1 MGRRILAVLAA
12 LLVLLW
18 AAVPAYAASP
28 AVDSAYLTREPWQ
41 NVPFTE
47 FQGDGV
53 IGTYKIYADTA
64 NQCLYFAVSMQDQQV
79 EPGANTAAVAL
90 NLQVSSAKFSTK
102 KFTFTTGTDKALQSY
117 DGIASGCN
125 MQVEILENSGGYGI
139 ADGNAYF
146 AIALDKSLCGPLTV
160 RLDYN
165 CGERGICLLEHAAF
179 DYTLPEKT
187 TKSRNARAGTKQ
199 STRQTTTKKKKEST
213 TKFTYTGTV
222 PHTAKSARKSSAQ
235 TVTKF
240 AYTGGTS
247 TGDTEE
253 ELPVQTGGTAVLT
266 DGTYTAAVAP
276 THRSTVA
283 NILIYLAIAL
293 ATAAVITLVAGII
306 KSRKA
311 KGGRSPGKTETRG
324 RTENRRIRRIAKQK
338 ATDDR
343 WLFVT
348 SQTGLGLRG
357 GSGSRQVG
365 VVDLPII
372 GKGQLAGAADH
383 SMIAVV
389 QAQQLV
395 GEGDISLRRF
405 VPQRRI
411 QVPTSYIFYKKKNP
425 LMTVHQRVCR
435 LRTILIRVTER
446 TGRRERRCLRRSKTA
461 PGPPRR

>member
-12 LLVLLW
+12 LLALLW

-41 NVPFTE
+41 NVPVTE
-47 FQGDGV
+47 FRADGAMGYYQ
-53 IGTYKIYADTA
+53 IHADTD
-64 NQCLYFAVSMQDQQV
+64 NHCLYFAVSMQDQQV

-90 NLQVSSAKFSTK
+90 NLQVSSAKFSTR
-102 KFTFTTGTDKALQSY
+102 KFTFTTGANKALQSY
-117 DGIASGCN
+117 DGIASSCN

-160 RLDYN
+160 RLDYK
-165 CGERGICLLEHAAF
+165 RGICLLKHAAF
-179 DYTLPEKT
+179 DYTLPEKA
-187 TKSRNARAGTKQ
+187 TKSRNARVGTKQ
-199 STRQTTTKKKKEST
+199 PTRQTTTKKKKETT

-235 TVTKF
+235 TGSKF

-293 ATAAVITLVAGII
+293 ATAAVIALVAGVI

-311 KGGRSPGKTETRG
+311 KRE
-324 RTENRRIRRIAKQK
+324 EVQEKQ
-338 ATDDR
+338 
-343 WLFVT
+343 
-348 SQTGLGLRG
+348 
-357 GSGSRQVG
+357 RQEEEQEIE
-365 VVDLPII
+365 DY
-372 GKGQLAGAADH
+372 D
-383 SMIAVV
+383 
-389 QAQQLV
+389 
-395 GEGDISLRRF
+395 E
-405 VPQRRI
+405 
-411 QVPTSYIFYKKKNP
+411 
-425 LMTVHQRVCR
+425 
-435 LRTILIRVTER
+435 
-446 TGRRERRCLRRSKTA
+446 
-461 PGPPRR
+461 

>member
-28 AVDSAYLTREPWQ
+28 AVDRAYLTREPWQ
-41 NVPFTE
+41 NVPVTE

-53 IGTYKIYADTA
+53 VGTYKIYADTD
-64 NQCLYFAVSMQDQQV
+64 NHCLYFAVSMQDQQV

-90 NLQVSSAKFSTK
+90 NLQVSSAKFSAR
-102 KFTFTTGTDKALQSY
+102 KFTFTTGADKALQSY
-117 DGIASGCN
+117 DGIASSCN

-165 CGERGICLLEHAAF
+165 CGERGICLLKHAAF

-199 STRQTTTKKKKEST
+199 STRQTTTKKKKET

-235 TVTKF
+235 TVRKF

-247 TGDTEE
+247 TGDAEE

-276 THRSTVA
+276 MHRSTVA

-293 ATAAVITLVAGII
+293 ATAAVIALVGWII
-306 KSRKA
+306 KYRKA
-311 KGGRSPGKTETRG
+311 KREEAREKH
-324 RTENRRIRRIAKQK
+324 RRQEEQEIEDYDK
-338 ATDDR
+338 
-343 WLFVT
+343 
-348 SQTGLGLRG
+348 
-357 GSGSRQVG
+357 
-365 VVDLPII
+365 
-372 GKGQLAGAADH
+372 
-383 SMIAVV
+383 
-389 QAQQLV
+389 
-395 GEGDISLRRF
+395 
-405 VPQRRI
+405 
-411 QVPTSYIFYKKKNP
+411 
-425 LMTVHQRVCR
+425 
-435 LRTILIRVTER
+435 
-446 TGRRERRCLRRSKTA
+446 
-461 PGPPRR
+461 

>member
-28 AVDSAYLTREPWQ
+28 AVDRAYLTREPWQ
-41 NVPFTE
+41 NVPVTE

-53 IGTYKIYADTA
+53 VGTYKIYADTD
-64 NQCLYFAVSMQDQQV
+64 NHCLYFAVSMQDQQV

-90 NLQVSSAKFSTK
+90 NLQVSSAKFSTR
-102 KFTFTTGTDKALQSY
+102 KFTFTTGADKALQSY
-117 DGIASGCN
+117 DGIASSCN

-165 CGERGICLLEHAAF
+165 CGERGICLLKHAAF
-179 DYTLPEKT
+179 DYALPKKT
-187 TKSRNARAGTKQ
+187 TKSGNARAGTKQ
-199 STRQTTTKKKKEST
+199 STRQTTTKKKKETT

-253 ELPVQTGGTAVLT
+253 ELQAQTGGTAVLT

-276 THRSTVA
+276 MHRSTVA
-283 NILIYLAIAL
+283 NILIYIAL
-293 ATAAVITLVAGII
+293 ATAAVIALVAGII

-311 KGGRSPGKTETRG
+311 KQEEARE
-324 RTENRRIRRIAKQK
+324 KQ
-338 ATDDR
+338 
-343 WLFVT
+343 
-348 SQTGLGLRG
+348 
-357 GSGSRQVG
+357 RQEKEQEIE
-365 VVDLPII
+365 DY
-372 GKGQLAGAADH
+372 D
-383 SMIAVV
+383 
-389 QAQQLV
+389 
-395 GEGDISLRRF
+395 E
-405 VPQRRI
+405 
-411 QVPTSYIFYKKKNP
+411 
-425 LMTVHQRVCR
+425 
-435 LRTILIRVTER
+435 
-446 TGRRERRCLRRSKTA
+446 
-461 PGPPRR
+461 

>member
-1 MGRRILAVLAA
+1 MEKNRKNSPNPLTKKGEMDRIKLIRRFFRERRGMTMGRRILAVLAA
-12 LLVLLW
+12 ILALLW

-28 AVDSAYLTREPWQ
+28 SVDSAYLTREPWQ
-41 NVPFTE
+41 NVPVTE
-47 FQGDGV
+47 FRADGAM
-53 IGTYKIYADTA
+53 GYYQIYADTD
-64 NQCLYFAVSMQDQQV
+64 NHCLYFAVSMQDQQV

-102 KFTFTTGTDKALQSY
+102 KFTFTTGANKALQSY

-165 CGERGICLLEHAAF
+165 CGERGICLLKHAAF

-187 TKSRNARAGTKQ
+187 TASRNARARTKQ
-199 STRQTTTKKKKEST
+199 STRQTTTKKKKETT

-235 TVTKF
+235 TVSKF
-240 AYTGGTS
+240 AYTGGAS

-266 DGTYTAAVAP
+266 DDTYTAAVAP

-293 ATAAVITLVAGII
+293 ATAAVIALVAGII

-311 KGGRSPGKTETRG
+311 KRE
-324 RTENRRIRRIAKQK
+324 EAQEKQ
-338 ATDDR
+338 
-343 WLFVT
+343 
-348 SQTGLGLRG
+348 
-357 GSGSRQVG
+357 RQEEEQEIE
-365 VVDLPII
+365 DY
-372 GKGQLAGAADH
+372 D
-383 SMIAVV
+383 
-389 QAQQLV
+389 
-395 GEGDISLRRF
+395 E
-405 VPQRRI
+405 
-411 QVPTSYIFYKKKNP
+411 
-425 LMTVHQRVCR
+425 
-435 LRTILIRVTER
+435 
-446 TGRRERRCLRRSKTA
+446 
-461 PGPPRR
+461 